1 MWITIP
7 VLILVSRIVHLIQVC
22 FFVYQTG
29 YVYSSYSCLCSFSDV
44 LVVAVV
50 VVVYVGGDDDDDND
64 GDDDDNDD
72 DDDDDDDGDDSDEDD
87 DETKNDNYEDKH
99 ILASITKASWPR
111 TDNMMV
117 WGSKDIAFTMH
128 AVTGTHHWLRSIS
141 EIRNQ
146 TFMGG
151 VHINKLIA
159 YEERAIS
166 TNNNRRCSYLRYY
179 DDQNNVVIEGSTQSI
194 NQIL

>member
-1 MWITIP
+1 M
-7 VLILVSRIVHLIQVC
+7 
-22 FFVYQTG
+22 
-29 YVYSSYSCLCSFSDV
+29 YSSYSCLCSFSDV

-50 VVVYVGGDDDDDND
+50 VVVYVGGDDDDDD
-64 GDDDDNDD
+64 AAAAAAAAAADDDDDDDDDDDN

-111 TDNMMV
+111 TDIMMV
-117 WGSKDIAFTMH
+117 WGSKDIAFTMY
-128 AVTGTHHWLRSIS
+128 AVTGIHHWLRSIS

-151 VHINKLIA
+151 VHIYKLIV
-159 YEERAIS
+159 YEDRANS
-166 TNNNRRCSYLRYY
+166 TNNHRRCSYLRY
-179 DDQNNVVIEGSTQSI
+179 
-194 NQIL
+194 